1 MAYFQQGQRAQ
12 PIWGVNDADSLR
24 RSRRKSQ
31 EHINQSDPHAPRK
44 STDRRNSTTEH
55 STLSL
60 SASGSIGRR
69 TAKWQQLDHLDFYA
83 SLKSTDRQNS
93 TTEHSLLSRSASRSI
108 HSETAKSELSNL
120 GHNAH
125 NSSKQPSVSQA
136 RRIWLELPA
145 WKLEFESLTPIQQQV
160 MEYVAST
167 SEAQSAAAKTRLK
180 KAWGLFNVQE
190 EDFSAIELYLA
201 KKVPLTIR
209 IDIQGLLPHLMS
221 DPFYR

>member
-1 MAYFQQGQRAQ
+1 MAYFQRGQGAQ
-12 PIWGVNDADSLR
+12 PIWGVNDTDNLR
-24 RSRRKSQ
+24 RSRIKSQ

-55 STLSL
+55 SALSL
-60 SASGSIGRR
+60 SASGTICRG
-69 TAKWQQLDHLDFYA
+69 TAKWQQLDYLDFHA
-83 SLKSTDRQNS
+83 PRKSTDRRNS
-93 TTEHSLLSRSASRSI
+93 TTERPLLSRSASRSI
-108 HSETAKSELSNL
+108 HNETAKSELSNL
-120 GHNAH
+120 GHSANG
-125 NSSKQPSVSQA
+125 SSKQPSVRQP

-167 SEAQSAAAKTRLK
+167 SETQSAAAKIRLK
-180 KAWGLFNVQE
+180 KAWGLFNIPE

-209 IDIQGLLPHLMS
+209 IDIQGLLPHLMN